1 MEPTVVA
8 WNVSTSRYRRGV
20 VENEQVEPLPVRWR
34 NVVASTMLFFAV
46 ILLVGTAVRALSLPG
61 VLSGEVFD
69 WLVGVGNAD
78 DGGIVEVLSA
88 FVGTTVA
95 AFGISLGGQITLTD
109 VQSRRRFRRAMGAV
123 AQLIMVSALLLF
135 AGQIAACVVDPTRA
149 GLFAATVPLTAAVVA
164 FGVPLAAL
172 NVSDFDRQ
180 VDHATR
186 ALEQRRAQLGR
197 VPERATASLPRVLL
211 ALVAHALLF
220 GGLVAVIAA
229 CAGLG
234 LSRSAAV
241 IALALVATSL
251 LAIAAFAVPAAALTS
266 QSRGQRLWNMTGPV
280 LMILLVTASAWAG
293 ALVVAKTA
301 VSGITAVFAA
311 IALVALLSPLPVP
324 RRSPQW
330 IVDITINGAVA
341 RSVIREVSQ
350 GVTQAERQL
359 ERLREHR
366 AAASPPPLL
375 DRVRGWISSR
385 SR

>member
-1 MEPTVVA
+1 MR
-8 WNVSTSRYRRGV
+8 NVSASRYRRDV

-69 WLVGVGNAD
+69 WLVVVGRAD
-78 DGGIVEVLSA
+78 DGGIVDVLSA

-95 AFGISLGGQITLTD
+95 AFGISLGGQFTLAD

-123 AQLIMVSALLLF
+123 AQLIMLSALLLF

-149 GLFAATVPLTAAVVA
+149 GLFAATVPLTVAVVA

-180 VDHATR
+180 VDHATS
-186 ALEQRRAQLGR
+186 ALAQRRAQLGR
-197 VPERATASLPRVLL
+197 LPERATESLPRVLL
-211 ALVAHALLF
+211 ALVVHASVF
-220 GGLVAVIAA
+220 GGTVAVIAA
-229 CAGLG
+229 CSGLG
-234 LSRSAAV
+234 LRRSIAV
-241 IALALVATSL
+241 VALALVATGL

-266 QSRGQRLWNMTGPV
+266 QGRGHRVANLAGPV

-293 ALVVAKTA
+293 ALVIAPTA
-301 VSGITAVFAA
+301 AIPLTAVFAA
-311 IALVALLSPLPVP
+311 IALVALLSPLRMP

-330 IVDITINGAVA
+330 IVDVTVNGAVA
-341 RSVIREVSQ
+341 RSVILEVTRSI
-350 GVTQAERQL
+350 TQAERHL
-359 ERLREHR
+359 ERLQEHR
-366 AAASPPPLL
+366 AAASPPPLHA
-375 DRVRGWISSR
+375 RVRGWISTR
-385 SR
+385 IR